1 MLPKR
6 LHLGCLQ
13 WSLLKKCWAS
23 GHPHKDGHKDTR
35 DEHLN
40 HFLTMRTYENIP
52 IGERDW
58 TSGSF
63 GKRDYFNA
71 VWRSFSGRS
80 SCLDI
85 SSCMDLHILHK
96 SKGFHPLM
104 ACLFQVE
111 KGLGFFGATLV
122 KCQGTAEH
130 TRDKMVLS
138 SNFATLQ
145 PTKTG
150 RQQCETCEQC
160 ISGFK
165 LGFLTFSPQS
175 PWWKEYLNFSSHR
188 QPRWLWRKKNMLC
201 FQNWVQQRSQMFKC
215 TEKSS

>member
-1 MLPKR
+1 
-6 LHLGCLQ
+6 
-13 WSLLKKCWAS
+13 
-23 GHPHKDGHKDTR
+23 
-35 DEHLN
+35 
-40 HFLTMRTYENIP
+40 MRTYENIP

-138 SNFATLQ
+138 SNFAALQ

-175 PWWKEYLNFSSHR
+175 PW
-188 QPRWLWRKKNMLC
+188 
-201 FQNWVQQRSQMFKC
+201 
-215 TEKSS
+215 

>member
-13 WSLLKKCWAS
+13 RNWAS

-40 HFLTMRTYENIP
+40 HFLTTRTYENIP
-52 IGERDW
+52 IRERDW

-96 SKGFHPLM
+96 SNGFHPLM

-111 KGLGFFGATLV
+111 KGFSFLEPHCEMPRNRGAYSRQDGPQFQLRST
-122 KCQGTAEH
+122 
-130 TRDKMVLS
+130 S
-138 SNFATLQ
+138 SNQ
-145 PTKTG
+145 DW
-150 RQQCETCEQC
+150 QQAAMWDMWAMHLW
-160 ISGFK
+160 ILARFPHV
-165 LGFLTFSPQS
+165 LTAKSMVKRIPRFFQS
-175 PWWKEYLNFSSHR
+175 PAVEMV
-188 QPRWLWRKKNMLC
+188 WRKKIMLC